1 MERRF
6 SLLLVRWDGNFC
18 IANLVDCLSMLTTSM
33 VSGHILWLINQEKV
47 VMNFHRQCFSG
58 QEAGVSGILKNE
70 EFIPHDS
77 ALILTCL
84 RALNLSTRLFGTTVT
99 EPSGISP
106 IILAGD
112 PETMEKG
119 GITISGG
126 IVVPDSTTT
135 KSFRIHLKMNTETS
149 LCGER
154 I

>member
-1 MERRF
+1 MLFWTRSRCLRNSQERKIH
-6 SLLLVRWDGNFC
+6 S
-18 IANLVDCLSMLTTSM
+18 
-33 VSGHILWLINQEKV
+33 
-47 VMNFHRQCFSG
+47 
-58 QEAGVSGILKNE
+58 
-70 EFIPHDS
+70 HDS

-112 PETMEKG
+112 PETIEKG

-135 KSFRIHLKMNTETS
+135 KSFRIHLKMNTEAS
-149 LCGER
+149 LCEER
-154 I
+154 IEQKQTKVEIEL